1 VEDAPGRAN
10 KRKRVRWRRTDSVAW
25 RGGSKIRGA
34 RRAEQARQGSAIAA
48 CERIRPARADTP
60 VRARSSVL
68 VAIGDGWTSP
78 GPGGGAMHLPPAFL
92 LHAAV
97 SSSSKLGPGR
107 WREAR
112 RGTATCSVD
121 PGCRCRDG
129 LGSTWRRR
137 ACPGQRFRALPAILG
152 GAASALCG
160 PPWCRCRTAGTRP
173 CARHAPRS
181 PWRGGHT
188 RRRRDTDAVSAAPN
202 RNSLCRPPVCG
213 KAVLASGPAGAL
225 SLF

>member
-1 VEDAPGRAN
+1 M
-10 KRKRVRWRRTDSVAW
+10 RWRRTDGVAW

-68 VAIGDGWTSP
+68 VAIGDSWTSP
-78 GPGGGAMHLPPAFL
+78 VAGARRRCNASAASCLPPARRGAQWVR
-92 LHAAV
+92 AA
-97 SSSSKLGPGR
+97 G
-107 WREAR
+107 AR

-160 PPWCRCRTAGTRP
+160 PPWCRWPHRGDEAVCPPRASEPVARRPHAAPQRCRMRCQRGPLQRRQTGTRLLP
-173 CARHAPRS
+173 P
-181 PWRGGHT
+181 
-188 RRRRDTDAVSAAPN
+188 
-202 RNSLCRPPVCG
+202 PPVCG
-213 KAVLASGPAGAL
+213 KAVLASGPAGEL

>member
-1 VEDAPGRAN
+1 
-10 KRKRVRWRRTDSVAW
+10 VAW

-34 RRAEQARQGSAIAA
+34 RRAEQARQGRAIAA

-68 VAIGDGWTSP
+68 VAIGDSWTSP
-78 GPGGGAMHLPPAFL
+78 VAGARRRCNASAASCLPPARRGAQWVR
-92 LHAAV
+92 AA
-97 SSSSKLGPGR
+97 G
-107 WREAR
+107 AR

-160 PPWCRCRTAGTRP
+160 PPWCRWPHRGDEAATRGAAEIRMPCQRRQTGTA
-173 CARHAPRS
+173 C
-181 PWRGGHT
+181 
-188 RRRRDTDAVSAAPN
+188 AAPQFVGRLYWQVGLPGN
-202 RNSLCRPPVCG
+202 FLYSKQSELVNLTTPLTLC
-213 KAVLASGPAGAL
+213 LNL
-225 SLF
+225 N

>member
-1 VEDAPGRAN
+1 
-10 KRKRVRWRRTDSVAW
+10 
-25 RGGSKIRGA
+25 
-34 RRAEQARQGSAIAA
+34 
-48 CERIRPARADTP
+48 
-60 VRARSSVL
+60 
-68 VAIGDGWTSP
+68 
-78 GPGGGAMHLPPAFL
+78 MHLLPPAFL
-92 LHAAV
+92 LHAAA
-97 SSSSKLGPGR
+97 SKLGPGR

-173 CARHAPRS
+173 CAATRLGA
-181 PWRGGHT
+181 RGEAAT
-188 RRRRDTDAVSAAPN
+188 RGAAEIRMPCQRRQTGTACAAPQFVGRLYWQVGLPGN
-202 RNSLCRPPVCG
+202 FLYSKQSELVNLTTPLTLC
-213 KAVLASGPAGAL
+213 LNL
-225 SLF
+225 N